1 MLYTNML
8 MNNQDS
14 NKECSRGEEQNA
26 LKIKLRAVLFTLING
41 KLGIVINE
49 NHRDKNK
56 VSVYREYSIHHV
68 DDIGICRG
76 FEGLVA
82 ESIRNNINNI
92 SLCLIHQVGI
102 NSRDNLSINYGILSR
117 RSNTKVTDWNSL
129 FTISLN
135 LVYKSDERKIEKLYI
150 ETEDHSRYMTCNII
164 TEIDKHNG
172 EWQPK
177 RAIYFNKDSSN
188 IILSMEDIQAVY
200 DAVKYLKDQADK
212 TSYIYNLLEPE
223 FSIGDAQKLYES
235 VICKSCISCNYRKKF
250 LDSKMFIS
258 TGNSRE
264 YRGREVAL
272 YKINKYSIIDYLG

>member
-1 MLYTNML
+1 ML

-14 NKECSRGEEQNA
+14 NKECSRVAEQNA

-68 DDIGICRG
+68 DDIGIYRG

-92 SLCLIHQVGI
+92 SLCFIHQVGI

-117 RSNTKVTDWNSL
+117 RSNTRVTDRHSL

-135 LVYKSDERKIEKLYI
+135 LVYRSDERKIEKLYI

-177 RAIYFNKDSSN
+177 RAIYLNKDSSN

-212 TSYIYNLLEPE
+212 TSYIYNLLETE

-250 LDSKMFIS
+250 SDSKMFIS
-258 TGNSRE
+258 TENSRE

-272 YKINKYSIIDYLG
+272 YKINKYSIIDYLGQA

>member
-8 MNNQDS
+8 MNSQDS
-14 NKECSRGEEQNA
+14 NKECSRDVEQNA

-56 VSVYREYSIHHV
+56 VSLYREYSIHHV
-68 DDIGICRG
+68 DDIGIYRG

-92 SLCLIHQVGI
+92 SLCFIHQVGI

-117 RSNTKVTDWNSL
+117 RSNTRVTDRHSL

-135 LVYKSDERKIEKLYI
+135 LVYRSDERKIEKLYI

-172 EWQPK
+172 EWRPK
-177 RAIYFNKDSSN
+177 RAIYLNKDSSN

-212 TSYIYNLLEPE
+212 TSYIYNLLETE

>member
-14 NKECSRGEEQNA
+14 NKECSRVAEQNA

-56 VSVYREYSIHHV
+56 VSLYREYSIHHV
-68 DDIGICRG
+68 DDIGIYRG

-117 RSNTKVTDWNSL
+117 RSNTRVTDRNSL
-129 FTISLN
+129 FTIS
-135 LVYKSDERKIEKLYI
+135 
-150 ETEDHSRYMTCNII
+150 
-164 TEIDKHNG
+164 
-172 EWQPK
+172 
-177 RAIYFNKDSSN
+177 
-188 IILSMEDIQAVY
+188 
-200 DAVKYLKDQADK
+200 K
-212 TSYIYNLLEPE
+212 TY
-223 FSIGDAQKLYES
+223 
-235 VICKSCISCNYRKKF
+235 
-250 LDSKMFIS
+250 
-258 TGNSRE
+258 
-264 YRGREVAL
+264 
-272 YKINKYSIIDYLG
+272 

>member
-1 MLYTNML
+1 ML

-14 NKECSRGEEQNA
+14 NKECSRGAEQNA

-68 DDIGICRG
+68 DDIGIYRG

-92 SLCLIHQVGI
+92 SLCFIHQVGI

-117 RSNTKVTDWNSL
+117 RSNTRVTDRHSL

-135 LVYKSDERKIEKLYI
+135 LVYRSDERKIEKLYI

-177 RAIYFNKDSSN
+177 RAIYLNKDSSN

-212 TSYIYNLLEPE
+212 TSYIYNLLETE

-272 YKINKYSIIDYLG
+272 YKINKYSIIDYLGQA

>member
-1 MLYTNML
+1 ML

-14 NKECSRGEEQNA
+14 NKECSRGAEQNA

-102 NSRDNLSINYGILSR
+102 NSRDNLSINYGVLSR
-117 RSNTKVTDWNSL
+117 RSNTKITDRNSL
-129 FTISLN
+129 FNISLN
-135 LVYKSDERKIEKLYI
+135 LVYKSNERKIEKLYI

-177 RAIYFNKDSSN
+177 RAIYLNKDSSN

-212 TSYIYNLLEPE
+212 TSYIYNLLETE

-250 LDSKMFIS
+250 LDSKMFVS

-272 YKINKYSIIDYLG
+272 YKINKYSIIDYLGQT

>member
-1 MLYTNML
+1 ML

-14 NKECSRGEEQNA
+14 NKECSRVAEQNA

-68 DDIGICRG
+68 DDIGIYRG

-117 RSNTKVTDWNSL
+117 RSNTRVTDRHSL

-135 LVYKSDERKIEKLYI
+135 LVYRSDERKIEKLYI

-177 RAIYFNKDSSN
+177 RAIYLNKDSSN

-212 TSYIYNLLEPE
+212 TSYIYNLLETE

-258 TGNSRE
+258 TENSRE

-272 YKINKYSIIDYLG
+272 YKINKYSIIDYLGQA

>member
-14 NKECSRGEEQNA
+14 NKECSRGAEQNA

-56 VSVYREYSIHHV
+56 VSLYREYSIHHV
-68 DDIGICRG
+68 DDIGIYRG

-92 SLCLIHQVGI
+92 SLCFIHQVGI

-117 RSNTKVTDWNSL
+117 RSNTRVTDRHSL

-135 LVYKSDERKIEKLYI
+135 LVYRSDERKIEKLYI

-177 RAIYFNKDSSN
+177 RAIYLNKDSSN

-212 TSYIYNLLEPE
+212 TSYIYNLLETE

>member
-1 MLYTNML
+1 ML

-14 NKECSRGEEQNA
+14 NKECSRGAEQNA

-68 DDIGICRG
+68 DDIGIYRG

-117 RSNTKVTDWNSL
+117 RSNTRVTDRHSL

-135 LVYKSDERKIEKLYI
+135 LVYRSDERKIEKLYI

-177 RAIYFNKDSSN
+177 RAIYLNKDSSN

-258 TGNSRE
+258 TENSRE

-272 YKINKYSIIDYLG
+272 YKINKYSIIDYLGQA

>member
-1 MLYTNML
+1 ML

-14 NKECSRGEEQNA
+14 NKECSRGAEQNA

-68 DDIGICRG
+68 DDIGICKG

-82 ESIRNNINNI
+82 ESIRNNINNNN
-92 SLCLIHQVGI
+92 LCLIHQVGM

-117 RSNTKVTDWNSL
+117 RSNTKVTDRNSL

-172 EWQPK
+172 RWQPK
-177 RAIYFNKDSSN
+177 RAIYLNKDSSN

-235 VICKSCISCNYRKKF
+235 IICKSCISCNYRKKF
-250 LDSKMFIS
+250 LDSKLFIS
-258 TGNSRE
+258 TGNNRE

-272 YKINKYSIIDYLG
+272 YKINKYSIIDYLGQA

>member
-1 MLYTNML
+1 MLYTNMA
-8 MNNQDS
+8 MNSQDS
-14 NKECSRGEEQNA
+14 NKECSNNIKQDA
-26 LKIKLRAVLFTLING
+26 LKIKLKAVLFTLING

-49 NHRDKNK
+49 VHSDKNK

-68 DDIGICRG
+68 DNIGVCRG

-82 ESIRNNINNI
+82 ESIRNNINYYA
-92 SLCLIHQVGI
+92 LCLIHQVSL
-102 NSRDNLSINYGILSR
+102 NTRDGLSINYGILSR
-117 RSNTKVTDWNSL
+117 RSNIKVADKHSL

-135 LVYKSDERKIEKLYI
+135 LIYKSDERKIEKLHI

-172 EWQPK
+172 GWQPK
-177 RAIYFNKDSSN
+177 RTIYLNKDSSN
-188 IILSMEDIQAVY
+188 IVLSIEDIQAVY

-212 TSYIYNLLEPE
+212 TSYIYNLLESE

-250 LDSKMFIS
+250 LDSKMFIA

-272 YKINKYSIIDYLG
+272 YRINKYSIIDYLG

>member
-1 MLYTNML
+1 ML

-14 NKECSRGEEQNA
+14 NKECSCGAEQNA

-102 NSRDNLSINYGILSR
+102 NSRDNLSINYGIISR
-117 RSNTKVTDWNSL
+117 RSNIKVADKNSL

-172 EWQPK
+172 GWQPK
-177 RAIYFNKDSSN
+177 RAIYLNKDSSN

-212 TSYIYNLLEPE
+212 TSYVYNLLEPE

-272 YKINKYSIIDYLG
+272 YKINKYSIIDYLGQT

>member
-1 MLYTNML
+1 ML

-14 NKECSRGEEQNA
+14 NKECNCVVEQSA
-26 LKIKLRAVLFTLING
+26 LKINLRAVLFTLING

-68 DDIGICRG
+68 DNIGICRG

-82 ESIRNNINNI
+82 ESIKNNINYYA
-92 SLCLIHQVGI
+92 LCLIHQVSI
-102 NSRDNLSINYGILSR
+102 NSRDALNINYGILSR
-117 RSNTKVTDWNSL
+117 RSNIKVTDKHSL
-129 FTISLN
+129 FVISLN

-164 TEIDKHNG
+164 TEVDKHSSD
-172 EWQPK
+172 WWPK
-177 RAIYFNKDSSN
+177 RTIYLNKDSSN

-212 TSYIYNLLEPE
+212 TSYIYNLLETE

-250 LDSKMFIS
+250 LDSKMFIP

-272 YKINKYSIIDYLG
+272 YRINKYSIIDYLGQA

>member
-1 MLYTNML
+1 ML

-14 NKECSRGEEQNA
+14 NKECSRGAEQNA

-56 VSVYREYSIHHV
+56 VSLYREYSIHHV
-68 DDIGICRG
+68 DDIGIYRG

-102 NSRDNLSINYGILSR
+102 NSRDNLSINYGVLSR
-117 RSNTKVTDWNSL
+117 RSNTKVTDRHSL

-177 RAIYFNKDSSN
+177 RAIYLNKDSSN

-212 TSYIYNLLEPE
+212 TSYIYNLLETE

-264 YRGREVAL
+264 YRGREVVL
-272 YKINKYSIIDYLG
+272 YKINKYSIIDYLGQT

>member
-1 MLYTNML
+1 MAMSS
-8 MNNQDS
+8 QDS
-14 NKECSRGEEQNA
+14 NKECRYNENQNT
-26 LKIKLRAVLFTLING
+26 LKIKLRASLFTLING

-49 NHRDKNK
+49 EHSNKNK

-68 DDIGICRG
+68 DNIGVGRN

-82 ESIRNNINNI
+82 ESIKNNINYYC
-92 SLCLIHQVGI
+92 LCLMHQVSI
-102 NSRDNLSINYGILSR
+102 NNRDTLNINYGVLSR
-117 RSNTKVTDWNSL
+117 RSNIKVTDKHSL
-129 FTISLN
+129 FAISLN
-135 LVYKSDERKIEKLYI
+135 LVYKSDERKIEKLYL

-172 EWQPK
+172 GWQP
-177 RAIYFNKDSSN
+177 RRTIYLNKDSSN
-188 IILSMEDIQAVY
+188 IVLSMEDIQAVY

-212 TSYIYNLLEPE
+212 TSYIYNLLETE

-250 LDSKMFIS
+250 LDSKMFIA

-272 YKINKYSIIDYLG
+272 YRINKYSIIDYLG

>member
-1 MLYTNML
+1 ML
-8 MNNQDS
+8 MNSQDS
-14 NKECSRGEEQNA
+14 NKEYSRDVEQTA

-49 NHRDKNK
+49 VHSDKNK

-68 DDIGICRG
+68 DNIGICRG

-82 ESIRNNINNI
+82 ESIKNNINYYA
-92 SLCLIHQVGI
+92 LCLIHQVSL
-102 NSRDNLSINYGILSR
+102 NTRDGLSINYGILSR
-117 RSNTKVTDWNSL
+117 RSNIKATDKNSL

-135 LVYKSDERKIEKLYI
+135 LIYKSDERKIEKLYI

-172 EWQPK
+172 RWQPK
-177 RAIYFNKDSSN
+177 RTIYLNKDSSN
-188 IILSMEDIQAVY
+188 IVLSIDDIQAVY
-200 DAVKYLKDQADK
+200 DAVKYLKDQTDK
-212 TSYIYNLLEPE
+212 TSYIYNLLESE

-250 LDSKMFIS
+250 LDSKMFIA

-272 YKINKYSIIDYLG
+272 YRINKYSIIDYLGQA

>member
-14 NKECSRGEEQNA
+14 NKECSRDVEQNA

-68 DDIGICRG
+68 DDIGICRE
-76 FEGLVA
+76 FESLVA

-92 SLCLIHQVGI
+92 SSCLIHQVGI

-117 RSNTKVTDWNSL
+117 RSNTKVADWNSL

-172 EWQPK
+172 GWQPK
-177 RAIYFNKDSSN
+177 RAIYLNKDSSN

>member
-1 MLYTNML
+1 ML

-14 NKECSRGEEQNA
+14 NKECSRGAEQNA

-102 NSRDNLSINYGILSR
+102 NSRDNLSINYGVLSR
-117 RSNTKVTDWNSL
+117 RSNTKITDRNSL
-129 FTISLN
+129 FNISLN
-135 LVYKSDERKIEKLYI
+135 LVYKSNERKIEKLYI

-177 RAIYFNKDSSN
+177 RAIYLNKDSSN

-212 TSYIYNLLEPE
+212 TSYIYNLLETE

-250 LDSKMFIS
+250 LDSKMFVS

-264 YRGREVAL
+264 YRGREAAL
-272 YKINKYSIIDYLG
+272 YKINKYSIIDYLGQT

>member
-1 MLYTNML
+1 ML

-14 NKECSRGEEQNA
+14 NKECNCVVEQSA
-26 LKIKLRAVLFTLING
+26 LKINLRAVLFTLING

-68 DDIGICRG
+68 DNIGVGRG

-82 ESIRNNINNI
+82 ESIKNNINYYA
-92 SLCLIHQVGI
+92 LCLMHQVSI
-102 NSRDNLSINYGILSR
+102 SNRDNLNINYGILSR
-117 RSNTKVTDWNSL
+117 RSNIKVTDKHSL
-129 FTISLN
+129 FVISLN

-164 TEIDKHNG
+164 TEVDKHSSD
-172 EWQPK
+172 WWPK
-177 RAIYFNKDSSN
+177 RTIYLNKDSSN

-212 TSYIYNLLEPE
+212 TSYIYNLLETE

-272 YKINKYSIIDYLG
+272 YRINKYSIIDYLG

>member
-14 NKECSRGEEQNA
+14 NKECSRGAEQNA

-68 DDIGICRG
+68 DDIGVCRG

-164 TEIDKHNG
+164 TEIDKHNSG
-172 EWQPK
+172 WQTN
-177 RAIYFNKDSSN
+177 RAIYLNKDSSN

>member
-1 MLYTNML
+1 ML

-14 NKECSRGEEQNA
+14 NKECSCVVEQSA
-26 LKIKLRAVLFTLING
+26 LKINLRAVLFTLING

-68 DDIGICRG
+68 DNIGICRG

-82 ESIRNNINNI
+82 ESIKNNINYYA
-92 SLCLIHQVGI
+92 LCLMHQVSI
-102 NSRDNLSINYGILSR
+102 SNRDNLNINYGILSR
-117 RSNTKVTDWNSL
+117 RSNIKVTDKHSL
-129 FTISLN
+129 FVISLN

-164 TEIDKHNG
+164 TEVDKHSSD
-172 EWQPK
+172 WWPK
-177 RAIYFNKDSSN
+177 RTIYLNKDSSN

-212 TSYIYNLLEPE
+212 TSYIYNLLETE

-250 LDSKMFIS
+250 LDSKMFIP

-272 YKINKYSIIDYLG
+272 YRINKYSIIDYLGQA

>member
-1 MLYTNML
+1 MMV
-8 MNNQDS
+8 NNQDS
-14 NKECSRGEEQNA
+14 IKEYNRGAEQTA

-56 VSVYREYSIHHV
+56 ISVYREYSIHHV
-68 DDIGICRG
+68 DSIEVCRG

-82 ESIRNNINNI
+82 ESIKNNTNYYA
-92 SLCLIHQVGI
+92 LCLIHQVSL
-102 NSRDNLSINYGILSR
+102 NTRDGLSINYGILSR
-117 RSNTKVTDWNSL
+117 RSNIKAVDKNSL
-129 FTISLN
+129 FNISLN
-135 LVYKSDERKIEKLYI
+135 IVYKSDERKIEKLYI

-164 TEIDKHNG
+164 TEVDKHSSV
-172 EWQPK
+172 WWPK
-177 RAIYFNKDSSN
+177 RTIYLNKDSSN

-212 TSYIYNLLEPE
+212 TSYIYNLLETE

-250 LDSKMFIS
+250 LDSKMFVP

-272 YKINKYSIIDYLG
+272 YRINKYSIIDYLG

>member
-1 MLYTNML
+1 ML

-14 NKECSRGEEQNA
+14 NKECSRGAEQNA

-56 VSVYREYSIHHV
+56 VSVYIEYSIHHV

-92 SLCLIHQVGI
+92 SLCFIHQVGI

-117 RSNTKVTDWNSL
+117 RSNTRVTDRHSL

-135 LVYKSDERKIEKLYI
+135 LVYRSDERKIEKLYI

-177 RAIYFNKDSSN
+177 RAIYLNKDSSN

-212 TSYIYNLLEPE
+212 TSYIYNLLETE

-272 YKINKYSIIDYLG
+272 YKINKYSIIDYLGQA

>member
-1 MLYTNML
+1 ML

-14 NKECSRGEEQNA
+14 NKECSRVAEQNA

-102 NSRDNLSINYGILSR
+102 NSRDNLSINYGVLSR
-117 RSNTKVTDWNSL
+117 RSNTKITDRNSL
-129 FTISLN
+129 FNISLN
-135 LVYKSDERKIEKLYI
+135 LVYKSNERKIEKLYI

-177 RAIYFNKDSSN
+177 RAIYLNKDSSN

-212 TSYIYNLLEPE
+212 TSYIYNLLETE

-250 LDSKMFIS
+250 LDSKMFVS

-272 YKINKYSIIDYLG
+272 YKINKYSIIDYLGQA

>member
-1 MLYTNML
+1 ML

-14 NKECSRGEEQNA
+14 NKECSRGAEQNA

-102 NSRDNLSINYGILSR
+102 NSRDNLSINYGVLSR
-117 RSNTKVTDWNSL
+117 RSNTKITDRNSL
-129 FTISLN
+129 FNISLN
-135 LVYKSDERKIEKLYI
+135 LVYKSNERKIEKLYI

-177 RAIYFNKDSSN
+177 RAIYLNKDSSN

-212 TSYIYNLLEPE
+212 TSYIYNLLEAE

-272 YKINKYSIIDYLG
+272 YKINKYSIIDYLGQA

>member
-1 MLYTNML
+1 ML

-14 NKECSRGEEQNA
+14 NKECSRGAEQNA

-102 NSRDNLSINYGILSR
+102 NSRDNLSINYGVLSR
-117 RSNTKVTDWNSL
+117 RSNTKITDRNSL

-135 LVYKSDERKIEKLYI
+135 LVYKSNERKIEKLYI

-177 RAIYFNKDSSN
+177 RAIYLNKDSSN

-212 TSYIYNLLEPE
+212 TSYIYNLLETE

-272 YKINKYSIIDYLG
+272 YKINKYSIIDYLGQT

>member
-1 MLYTNML
+1 ML

-14 NKECSRGEEQNA
+14 NKECSRGAEQNA

-76 FEGLVA
+76 FEALVA

-117 RSNTKVTDWNSL
+117 RSNTRVTDRHSL

-177 RAIYFNKDSSN
+177 RAIYLNKDSSN
-188 IILSMEDIQAVY
+188 IILSMEDIKAVY

-250 LDSKMFIS
+250 LDSKMFVS

-272 YKINKYSIIDYLG
+272 YKINKYSIIDYLGQT

>member
-8 MNNQDS
+8 MNSQDS
-14 NKECSRGEEQNA
+14 NKECNRGVEQTA
-26 LKIKLRAVLFTLING
+26 LKIKLRAALFTLING

-49 NHRDKNK
+49 SHRDENK

-68 DDIGICRG
+68 DNIGVARNL
-76 FEGLVA
+76 EGLVA
-82 ESIRNNINNI
+82 ESIRNSINYY
-92 SLCLIHQVGI
+92 SLCLIHQVSI
-102 NSRDNLSINYGILSR
+102 NNRDNLSINYGILSR
-117 RSNTKVTDWNSL
+117 RSNIKIPDKQSL

-150 ETEDHSRYMTCNII
+150 EIEDHSRYMTCNII
-164 TEIDKHNG
+164 TEVDKHSSG
-172 EWQPK
+172 WWPK
-177 RAIYFNKDSSN
+177 RTIYLNKDSSN
-188 IILSMEDIQAVY
+188 IILSIEDIQAVY

-212 TSYIYNLLEPE
+212 TSYIYNLLETE
-223 FSIGDAQKLYES
+223 FSIGDAQKIYES

-258 TGNSRE
+258 TGKSRE

-272 YKINKYSIIDYLG
+272 YRINKYSIIDYLG

>member
-1 MLYTNML
+1 ML

-14 NKECSRGEEQNA
+14 NKECSRGAEQNA

-68 DDIGICRG
+68 DDIGIYRG

-102 NSRDNLSINYGILSR
+102 NSRDNLSINYGVLSR
-117 RSNTKVTDWNSL
+117 RSNTKVTDRHSL

-135 LVYKSDERKIEKLYI
+135 LVYRSDERKIEKLYI

-177 RAIYFNKDSSN
+177 RAIYLNKDSSN

-212 TSYIYNLLEPE
+212 TSYIYNLLETE

-250 LDSKMFIS
+250 LDSKMFVS

-272 YKINKYSIIDYLG
+272 YKINKYSIIDYLGQA

>member
-1 MLYTNML
+1 ML

-14 NKECSRGEEQNA
+14 NKECSRGAEQNA

-102 NSRDNLSINYGILSR
+102 NSRDNLSINYGVLSR
-117 RSNTKVTDWNSL
+117 RSNTKVTDRHSL

-177 RAIYFNKDSSN
+177 RAIYLNKDSSN

-212 TSYIYNLLEPE
+212 TSYIYNLLETE

-250 LDSKMFIS
+250 LDSKMFVS

-264 YRGREVAL
+264 YRGREAAL
-272 YKINKYSIIDYLG
+272 YKINKYSIIDYLGQT

>member
-1 MLYTNML
+1 ML

-14 NKECSRGEEQNA
+14 NKECSRGAEQNA

-68 DDIGICRG
+68 DDIGVCRG

-82 ESIRNNINNI
+82 ESIINNINNN

-117 RSNTKVTDWNSL
+117 RSNTKVTDLNSL

-164 TEIDKHNG
+164 TEIDKHNSG
-172 EWQPK
+172 WQTN
-177 RAIYFNKDSSN
+177 RAIYLNKDSSN

>member
-1 MLYTNML
+1 ML

-14 NKECSRGEEQNA
+14 NKECSRVAEQNA

-117 RSNTKVTDWNSL
+117 RSNTRVTDRHSL

-135 LVYKSDERKIEKLYI
+135 LVYRSDERKIEKLYI

-177 RAIYFNKDSSN
+177 RAIYLNKDSSN

-212 TSYIYNLLEPE
+212 TSYIYNLLETE

-250 LDSKMFIS
+250 LDSKMFVS

-264 YRGREVAL
+264 YRGREAAL
-272 YKINKYSIIDYLG
+272 YKINKYSIIDYLGQT

>member
-1 MLYTNML
+1 ML

-14 NKECSRGEEQNA
+14 NKECSRVAEQNA

-68 DDIGICRG
+68 DDIGIYRG

-92 SLCLIHQVGI
+92 SLCFIHQVGI

-117 RSNTKVTDWNSL
+117 RSNTRVTDRHSL

-135 LVYKSDERKIEKLYI
+135 LVYRSDERKIEKLYI

-177 RAIYFNKDSSN
+177 RAIYLNKDSSN

-212 TSYIYNLLEPE
+212 TSYIYNLLETE

-258 TGNSRE
+258 TENSRE

-272 YKINKYSIIDYLG
+272 YKINKYSIIDYLGQA

>member
-1 MLYTNML
+1 ML

-14 NKECSRGEEQNA
+14 NKECSRGAEQNA

-56 VSVYREYSIHHV
+56 VSLYREYSIHHV
-68 DDIGICRG
+68 DDIGIYRG

-92 SLCLIHQVGI
+92 SLCFIHQVGI

-117 RSNTKVTDWNSL
+117 RSNTRVTDRHSL

-135 LVYKSDERKIEKLYI
+135 LVYRSDERKIEKLYI

-177 RAIYFNKDSSN
+177 RAIYLNKDSSN

-212 TSYIYNLLEPE
+212 TSYIYNLLETE

-272 YKINKYSIIDYLG
+272 YKINKYSIIDYLGQA

>member
-1 MLYTNML
+1 ML

-14 NKECSRGEEQNA
+14 NKECSRGAEQNA

-102 NSRDNLSINYGILSR
+102 NSRDNLSINYGVLSR
-117 RSNTKVTDWNSL
+117 RSNTKVTDRHSL

-177 RAIYFNKDSSN
+177 RAIYLNKDSSN

-212 TSYIYNLLEPE
+212 TSYIYNLLETE

-250 LDSKMFIS
+250 LDSKMFVS

-272 YKINKYSIIDYLG
+272 YKINKYSIIDYLGQT

>member
-1 MLYTNML
+1 ML

-14 NKECSRGEEQNA
+14 NKECSRGAEQNA

-56 VSVYREYSIHHV
+56 VSLYREYSIHHV
-68 DDIGICRG
+68 DDIGIYRG

-117 RSNTKVTDWNSL
+117 RSNTRVTDRHSL

-135 LVYKSDERKIEKLYI
+135 LVYRSDERKIEKLYI

-177 RAIYFNKDSSN
+177 RAIYLNKDSSN

-212 TSYIYNLLEPE
+212 TSYIYNLLETE

-250 LDSKMFIS
+250 LDSKMFVS

-272 YKINKYSIIDYLG
+272 YKINKYSIIDYLGQA

>member
-1 MLYTNML
+1 ML

-14 NKECSRGEEQNA
+14 NKECSRGAEQNA

-76 FEGLVA
+76 FEALVA

-117 RSNTKVTDWNSL
+117 RSNTRVTDRHSL

-177 RAIYFNKDSSN
+177 RAIYLNKDSSN

-212 TSYIYNLLEPE
+212 TSYIYNLLETE

-250 LDSKMFIS
+250 LDSKMFVS

-272 YKINKYSIIDYLG
+272 YKINKYSIIDYLGQT

>member
-8 MNNQDS
+8 MNSQDS
-14 NKECSRGEEQNA
+14 NKECSRDVEQNA

-56 VSVYREYSIHHV
+56 VSLYREYSIHHV
-68 DDIGICRG
+68 DDIGIYRG

-92 SLCLIHQVGI
+92 SLCFIHQVGI
-102 NSRDNLSINYGILSR
+102 NSRDNLSINYGVLSR
-117 RSNTKVTDWNSL
+117 RSNTKVTDRHSL

-177 RAIYFNKDSSN
+177 RAIYLNKDSSN

-212 TSYIYNLLEPE
+212 TSYIYNLLETE

-250 LDSKMFIS
+250 LDSKMFVS

-264 YRGREVAL
+264 YRGREAAL

>member
-1 MLYTNML
+1 MS
-8 MNNQDS
+8 NQDS
-14 NKECSRGEEQNA
+14 NKECSCGAEQNA

-68 DDIGICRG
+68 YDIEVCRG

-92 SLCLIHQVGI
+92 SLCLIHQVSI
-102 NSRDNLSINYGILSR
+102 NNRDNLSINYGILSR
-117 RSNTKVTDWNSL
+117 RSNTKITDRNSL

-135 LVYKSDERKIEKLYI
+135 LVYRSDERKIEKLYI

-177 RAIYFNKDSSN
+177 RAIYLNKDSSN
-188 IILSMEDIQAVY
+188 IILSMEDIQEVY

-250 LDSKMFIS
+250 LDSKMFVS

-272 YKINKYSIIDYLG
+272 YKINKYSIIDYLGQA

>member
-1 MLYTNML
+1 ML
-8 MNNQDS
+8 MNSQDS
-14 NKECSRGEEQNA
+14 NKEYSRDVEQTA

-49 NHRDKNK
+49 NHNDKNK

-68 DDIGICRG
+68 DNIGVCRW

-82 ESIRNNINNI
+82 ESIRNNI
-92 SLCLIHQVGI
+92 SYYALCLIHQVSL
-102 NSRDNLSINYGILSR
+102 NTRDGLSINYGILSR
-117 RSNTKVTDWNSL
+117 RSNIKATDKNSL

-135 LVYKSDERKIEKLYI
+135 LIYKSDERKIEKLYI

-172 EWQPK
+172 GWQPK
-177 RAIYFNKDSSN
+177 RTIYLNKDSSN
-188 IILSMEDIQAVY
+188 IVLSIDDIRAVY
-200 DAVKYLKDQADK
+200 DAVKCLKDQADK
-212 TSYIYNLLEPE
+212 TSYIYNLLESE

-250 LDSKMFIS
+250 LDSKMFIA

-272 YKINKYSIIDYLG
+272 YRINKYSIIDYLGQT

>member
-1 MLYTNML
+1 ML

-14 NKECSRGEEQNA
+14 NKECSRDVEQNA

-56 VSVYREYSIHHV
+56 VSLYREYSIHHV
-68 DDIGICRG
+68 DDIGIYRG

-117 RSNTKVTDWNSL
+117 RSNTRVTDRNSL

-177 RAIYFNKDSSN
+177 RAIYLNKDSSN
-188 IILSMEDIQAVY
+188 IILSMEDIKAVY

-258 TGNSRE
+258 TENSRE

-272 YKINKYSIIDYLG
+272 YKINKYSIIDYLGQA